1 MKKDKKGKKSSE
13 KRGKKLRKQIKR
25 EKQKR
30 IQTETENHMS
40 NASESSASTTHKGSF
55 ADVEEQA
62 DLSAHTAALNGDV
75 NRLKELL
82 KKDSDGSILTLTDTR
97 GRSPLHYAAMGNSS
111 KCVSLLLDHGAT
123 ITDNLDNTNLTRKKE
138 KT

>member
-1 MKKDKKGKKSSE
+1 
-13 KRGKKLRKQIKR
+13 
-25 EKQKR
+25 
-30 IQTETENHMS
+30 MS

-123 ITDNLDNTNLTRKKE
+123 ITDNLDNTNLTRKKRKH
-138 KT
+138 KTISPSHTFL